1 MIPRLVL
8 ILLLCMT
15 PLCWGAATYYYQ
27 KPDATTLPDT
37 GRVLIYDP
45 ATASDKNITGLKLK
59 QEIAAF
65 AHLSS
70 SRTVGTQAGI
80 LGYIAQPGA
89 TMTKQAG
96 ASDSIYARQLEVKD
110 STGKIVY
117 WINASGQMI
126 FGTPTD
132 LTVSAVYPANGATGV
147 AYDGSAVPAVTFNK
161 TTSVGVSTVY
171 IVGSGTA
178 PITIDDLSWQIPLSL
193 AANTT
198 YVIKVVKNSIV
209 QTDGQTASS
218 CGAMTTKPD
227 YTCES
232 TFTTAP

>member
-1 MIPRLVL
+1 VIPRLVL
-8 ILLLCMT
+8 TILLCML
-15 PLCWGAATYYYQ
+15 PLCLGAATYYYQ

-37 GRVLIYDP
+37 GRVLLYDP
-45 ATASDKNITGLKLK
+45 VTNSDKNITGLKLK

-80 LGYIAQPGA
+80 FGYIAQPGA

-96 ASDSIYARQLEVKD
+96 ATDSIYARQLEVKD
-110 STGKIVY
+110 QTGKIVY
-117 WINASGQMI
+117 WVNASGQMI
-126 FGTPTD
+126 FGTPLD
-132 LTVSAVYPANGATGV
+132 LSVSSVYPANGATGV
-147 AYDGSAVPAVTFNK
+147 AYDGSVIPTVTFNK
-161 TTSVGVSTVY
+161 NTDATISTVY
-171 IVGSGTA
+171 IVGNSTA
-178 PITIDDLSWQIPLSL
+178 PISDYGLEWRIPFNL

-209 QTDGQTASS
+209 QTDGQTDST

-227 YTCES
+227 YSCES